1 MGVKGHEKNCEL
13 RWPLSRT
20 MGLLFVG
27 GFCLGGGG
35 NVSERSLCPVLQCTG
50 RIAIVTRVQKWTR
63 VTIGAALVH
72 WSTRHQPHPMLAI
85 FFGHETDH

>member
-1 MGVKGHEKNCEL
+1 MKKIVSLDGLCLGQWACLLLGV
-13 RWPLSRT
+13 
-20 MGLLFVG
+20 LFR
-27 GFCLGGGG
+27 GGGG

-72 WSTRHQPHPMLAI
+72 
-85 FFGHETDH
+85 